1 MKLSTRVRYGVRA
14 MIELAKYPEGEVV
27 SLNDLAQ
34 NQRISN
40 KYLEPMMT
48 SLKIAGLV
56 ESVRGKLGG
65 YRLAVPAK
73 NITLWD
79 IYSQLD
85 TSSTLIECLYQEVN
99 QKSSCPLLETCAAHE
114 VWVELSEVMISVLK
128 SKNIKDLAKRQKQL
142 RSRAKTTK

>member
-27 SLNDLAQ
+27 SLNNLAQ

-48 SLKIAGLV
+48 TLKIAGLV

-65 YRLAVPAK
+65 YRLAAPAK
-73 NITLWD
+73 SITLWD
-79 IYSQLD
+79 IYSHLD
-85 TSSTLIECLYQEVN
+85 TSSELIECLHQQAN
-99 QKSSCPLLETCAAHE
+99 RKSSCSQLKTCAAHE
-114 VWVELSEVMISVLK
+114 VWVELSEAMVSVLK
-128 SKNIKDLAKRQKQL
+128 SKNIKDLAQRQKL
-142 RSRAKTTK
+142 LKTRAKKTK

>member
-14 MIELAKYPEGEVV
+14 MIELATYPEGEVV

-34 NQRISN
+34 SQRISN

-48 SLKIAGLV
+48 TLKIAGLV

-65 YRLAVPAK
+65 YRLAAPAK
-73 NITLWD
+73 SITLWD
-79 IYSQLD
+79 IYSKLD

-99 QKSSCPLLETCAAHE
+99 QKSACPLLQTCAAHE
-114 VWVELSEVMISVLK
+114 VWEDLSAAMVSVLQ
-128 SKNIKDLAKRQKQL
+128 SKNIQDLARRQRQL
-142 RSRAKTTK
+142 KSRVKTTK